1 MVYLDFVNR
10 NAAGRVG
17 SELASQ
23 GKVGIIFIKVTEMT
37 TISMIL
43 QFVLM
48 LGLVMFVHEF
58 GHFIAS
64 KSLGIPVEEFG
75 FGLPPRM
82 VKLFTWKGTEFTLNW
97 IPFGAFVRPK
107 GENDE
112 GEPDGMLAAPAW
124 KRTIILLAG
133 ATMNFI
139 LGLILL
145 FFLFNAIG
153 KPVTNQVLISD
164 VVPNSPAQAAGIQK
178 NDLVLALD
186 GTKIDNVDNLVKLIQ
201 AKSGQSIALELQREG
216 QNLSVN
222 LTPNPTIGVYLGN
235 PTVKASPGESLRNA
249 FQGLGQMVKELV
261 TLPARL
267 IRGSID
273 PEMARLSGFKGMFDM
288 FSYAAEQD
296 QELQSTGAVSAPVMR
311 MNMVIALTIGL
322 GVMNLMPI
330 PGLDGGQIL
339 LLLPELLF
347 KKKLPQKMVNT
358 LNFMG
363 IALLMLLL
371 VYVNIMDFVNP
382 IKLP

>member
-1 MVYLDFVNR
+1 LVYLDFVNR
-10 NAAGRVG
+10 NAGGRVG

-23 GKVGIIFIKVTEMT
+23 GKVGIIFVKVTEMT
-37 TISMIL
+37 TIAMIL

-201 AKSGQSIALELQREG
+201 AKSGQNIVLELQREG